1 MRAFPDNGGLWKI
14 STNGGG
20 SPVWSRGAHEL
31 LYQAGNQ
38 IMAVSY
44 SVNGNAFV
52 PEKSRVWAAQAG
64 GTFADLS
71 PDGKR
76 AVILSPVAAT
86 EAPTAEHEVVL
97 IQNFLDE
104 LRRKVPLNGNYIG
117 PTPTPLTASFY
128 GPGL

>member
-14 STNGGG
+14 STNGGTN
-20 SPVWSRGAHEL
+20 PVWSRGAHEL
-31 LYQAGNQ
+31 VYQAANQ

-64 GTFADLS
+64 GQFQDLS
-71 PDGKR
+71 PEGKR
-76 AVILSPVAAT
+76 AVILSPVGT
-86 EAPTAEHEVVL
+86 PEAPTAEHEVVL

-104 LRRKVPLNGNYIG
+104 LRRKLPLGK
-117 PTPTPLTASFY
+117 
-128 GPGL
+128 